1 MSQTLNDVIALLKP
15 STVYAK
21 TISGAG
27 NWAVRYSS
35 FGHPSFAVIL
45 EGQCRLE
52 IEGHDRI
59 ELVAGDF
66 VLLPTTPA
74 FVISG
79 GGKAKPVLMN
89 PNAAATPTGEVR
101 HGRRGGKPDVRQLG
115 GYFSFESADAALLVS
130 LLPPVL
136 HIRGVER
143 LSTLVQLIRD
153 ESRDSRSGRELVM
166 ARLVEV
172 MLVEALRAAPGE
184 DATPGLLRGLA
195 DARLATAMR
204 HMHDEP
210 ARAWTVEQLATKA
223 ALSRSAFVDR
233 FSRAVGVAPM
243 EYLLSWR
250 MALAKDLLRKT
261 DLGLEAVAERVG
273 YGSASTFSTAFSRH
287 VGQPP
292 GRFARAA

>member
-15 STVYAK
+15 SAVYAK
-21 TISGAG
+21 SISGAG
-27 NWAVRYSS
+27 SWAVRYPS
-35 FGHPSFAVIL
+35 FGHPSFCVIL
-45 EGQCRLE
+45 EGHCRLAV
-52 IEGHDRI
+52 EGHATV
-59 ELVAGDF
+59 ELRAGDF
-66 VLLPTTPA
+66 VLLPATPA
-74 FVISG
+74 FVLSG
-79 GGKAKPVLMN
+79 GGTAKPVLMD
-89 PNAAATPTGEVR
+89 PRRSATNRAEVR

-130 LLPPVL
+130 LLPPLL
-136 HIRGVER
+136 HVRGVER
-143 LSTLVQLIRD
+143 LSTLVHLIRD
-153 ESRDSRSGRELVM
+153 ESREARSGRELVL

-172 MLVEALRAAPGE
+172 MLIEALRASPGD
-184 DATPGLLRGLA
+184 DASPGLLRGLA
-195 DARLATAMR
+195 DSRLATAMR

-210 ARAWTVEQLATKA
+210 ARGWTVEQLARKA
-223 ALSRSAFVDR
+223 ALSRSAFFDR
-233 FSRAVGVAPM
+233 FTRAVGIAPM

-292 GRFARAA
+292 GRFARAS